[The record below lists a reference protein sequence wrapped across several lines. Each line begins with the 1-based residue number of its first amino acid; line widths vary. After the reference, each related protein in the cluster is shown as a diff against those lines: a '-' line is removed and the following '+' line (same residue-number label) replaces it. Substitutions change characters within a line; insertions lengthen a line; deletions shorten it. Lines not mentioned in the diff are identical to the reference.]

1 MQVLHHIGVA
11 RIDEADK
18 VAEFDGV
25 EHAENLFMRG
35 ADVRHGT
42 RLLQLRHDFGA
53 DDGIFVEHDNLY
65 PGEILCRQR
74 SEIGERVVRAHD
86 GADARRCDGHEVE
99 P

>member
-1 MQVLHHIGVA
+1 M
-11 RIDEADK
+11 
-18 VAEFDGV
+18 
-25 EHAENLFMRG
+25 
-35 ADVRHGT
+35 RHGT

-99 P
+99 PQRLSIVRIRQPVERQIH